1 MNKQKINNQAFTL
14 IELIIVIT
22 ILAIL
27 WTIAYIS
34 MVWYIEEARDYT
46 RLSDMHVMES
56 SLEIFQL
63 NSWKYPETTNGFTVT
78 YSWSEVWTQWTFWKS
93 TKTNIGNWDRGPNDP
108 LTDKEYTYS
117 VTKDRQEFLLWW
129 VLEWEPLTSIWL
141 FSEVN
146 AWDII
151 KKAIVSWNYNWVI
164 LKTLSWANCEI
175 LSLPS
180 IISSLPETTTN
191 LNDIL
196 TASWLVYTWYNNL
209 PTNYRTSKFN
219 ADGWFNFT
227 SNKFIVY
234 SDNNNCSDLL
244 SSESQWT
251 TARSTLITNIQTA
264 YSWTVIS
271 SNWNIW
277 QYTSVNINDSDTIS
291 LLGNSLVNNNLGWK
305 LDLINNNVAIDNG
318 PYAWCSNQ
326 WDILSADTVYDTCNT
341 NDIIVCSW
349 TWTWFTVAACNVW
362 VTTAWTTSTSGWG
375 FYQFWRNNLA
385 FTISYVW
392 NASDWWVLDA
402 ENSTATY
409 NNSTEPNK
417 AIMQWPCSSWY
428 HVPTARDFDNLIIAW
443 WWVQNGLNMSN
454 DIKLPFWAYRIWS
467 TGNIDTN
474 ITTYARYWTSSPNW
488 TNSWQVTL
496 TNTSIASFSHNW
508 PHANAFFIRCFKD

>member
-1 MNKQKINNQAFTL
+1 MNKQKINKQAFTL

-46 RLSDMHVMES
+46 RMSDMHVMET

-63 NSWKYPETTNGFTVT
+63 NAWKYPETTNGFTVT
-78 YSWSEVWTQWTFWKS
+78 YSWSEVWSQWTFWKS

-129 VLEWEPLTSIWL
+129 ILEWEPLTRLWILSRT
-141 FSEVN
+141 N

-151 KKAIVSWNYNWVI
+151 RKALVSWNYNWVI

-191 LNDIL
+191 LSNIL

-219 ADGWFNFT
+219 ADGWFTFT
-227 SNKFIVY
+227 SNKLIVY

-251 TARSTLITNIQTA
+251 NARATLITNIQTA

-271 SNWNIW
+271 SKWNIW
-277 QYTSVNINDSDTIS
+277 KYTSVDTNDSNAVA
-291 LLGNSLVNNNLGWK
+291 LLGNSLVNNNLGGK
-305 LDLINNNVAIDNG
+305 LDLLASDRIIVLSIPSSCKEILDNG
-318 PYAWCSNQ
+318 DST
-326 WDILSADTVYDTCNT
+326 WDGIYTIDPGVD
-341 NDIIVCSW
+341 
-349 TWTWFTVAACNVW
+349 WTWFDVYCDM
-362 VTTAWTTSTSGWG
+362 TT
-375 FYQFWRNNLA
+375 
-385 FTISYVW
+385 
-392 NASDWWVLDA
+392 DWWGWLLFANHWDGITPTEVSAVSNSSYWVMEATKWSLISGNYTDLLFID
-402 ENSTATY
+402 EN
-409 NNSTEPNK
+409 
-417 AIMQWPCSSWY
+417 
-428 HVPTARDFDNLIIAW
+428 DLISKIS
-443 WWVQNGLNMSN
+443 Q
-454 DIKLPFWAYRIWS
+454 IKLESWNCSKLSDVIDLTIWARLIHNEDYQCIL
-467 TGNIDTN
+467 TGLDYSI
-474 ITTYARYWTSSPNW
+474 ITLK
-488 TNSWQVTL
+488 NSL
-496 TNTSIASFSHNW
+496 NTWASIAQLSAVKFDTWNYSDDQSYDEQNELMY
-508 PHANAFFIRCFKD
+508 FIR